1 MTPADGCPR
10 CNEPSERPGDLCRAC
25 LKAAED
31 DRKRRA
37 IAVPEE
43 ERELVRRRDA
53 ELPPADVSKESML
66 RTLTRASQRAAERP
80 VPPEDDDSLQHDSLA
95 ANGSNVTAP
104 SSTPPPNRPQ
114 ATRNSQRRGSGRG
127 RKRNEPEPNPPKVDA
142 AALRVEL
149 DRLTWGADECAVLA
163 RIEWA
168 RHHDGAECPLNRMPT
183 PKDLSEWR
191 CPEDADHFMRGETAA
206 ILRDIA
212 RVLGD
217 SGKPFPGIRLEV
229 TSDSQFGIGT
239 SLDFAPA
246 APMDPLNDAL
256 QRMRTFGGGAAAAA
270 VLTEEGGDVSLS
282 ILSMYWHQCPP
293 ERRPRHTCG
302 PLVAAWLKHGPVT
315 TEAETRA
322 DRRIMPT
329 LRVVGPT
336 PERERGILFGGL
348 IDDRPRSAELSLF
361 PEMEPT
367 LHRVPLLEIVDRTGV
382 PIRSRGRGAPL
393 EARLLVRG
401 GLLMIRPEDRHLETV
416 RIAVTVGELLD
427 GLWPT
432 RTNKRGNLAR
442 DTSRNWPR
450 LLDALYR
457 ARDWTVPDAGG
468 GRWFPMALR
477 RLPPSAADGR
487 PALDALVVIDL
498 APVPGAVHGASVD
511 LPWLDRMGVTSGPQW
526 RAYIAG
532 RSLIWLPGTTR
543 RPVPQTGRKRY
554 GWSRNQEDYPMLTLD
569 DLRRLAF
576 GDRDAKNRTR
586 AAILAPWLDLP
597 DLTLVEATDPRTG
610 VRGWRLLPTDRG
622 EGL

>member
-43 ERELVRRRDA
+43 ERELVRRRDV
-53 ELPPADVSKESML
+53 ELPAADVSKESML
-66 RTLTRASQRAAERP
+66 RILARASKHAAEHP

-95 ANGSNVTAP
+95 EHGTAP
-104 SSTPPPNRPQ
+104 ASTPPPSRPQ
-114 ATRNSQRRGSGRG
+114 ATRNGQRRGSGRSG
-127 RKRNEPEPNPPKVDA
+127 RKRNTPEPESDPPKVDA
-142 AALRVEL
+142 TALRAEL

-168 RHHDGAECPLNRMPT
+168 RLHGDAECPATRIPA
-183 PKDLSEWR
+183 PKDLDEWR
-191 CPEDADHFMRGETAA
+191 CPEDANFIIRGEIAA

-217 SGKPFPGIRLEV
+217 SGEPFPGIRLEV
-229 TSDSQFGIGT
+229 TSDGRFGL
-239 SLDFAPA
+239 SPA
-246 APMDPLNDAL
+246 KLIEQDGQAPMEDAL
-256 QRMRTFGGGAAAAA
+256 QRMRTFGGCAAAAA
-270 VLTEEGGDVSLS
+270 VLTEEGDDVPLS

-315 TEAETRA
+315 AEAETRA

-348 IDDRPRSAELSLF
+348 IDDRPRTADLTLF

-367 LHRVPLLEIVDRTGV
+367 RHRVPLLEIVDRTGV

-401 GLLMIRPEDRHLETV
+401 GLLMIRPEDRHLDTV

-477 RLPPSAADGR
+477 RLPPSAADGT
-487 PALDALVVIDL
+487 PALDDLVVIDL
-498 APVPGAVHGASVD
+498 APPPGAVHGSSVD

-543 RPVPQTGRKRY
+543 RPVPQTASKRY
-554 GWSRNQEDYPMLTLD
+554 GWSRNPEDYPVLTLD

-576 GDRDAKNRTR
+576 GDRDDSNRRTR
-586 AAILAPWLDLP
+586 AAILSPWQDLP
-597 DLTLVEATDPRTG
+597 DLTLVEATDPRTS
-610 VRGWRLLPTDRG
+610 VRGWRLLPTDRS
-622 EGL
+622 EG